1 LVIPKPGQKK
11 SLGYEV
17 QKVLEPFTY
26 SLWGCAIA
34 ITVVAALLSVW
45 FSDRELLAKK
55 RYGKSLRQKKRPR
68 KRQKGAYLRLVADAI
83 LEKGM
88 FFFSA
93 GIEQDQ
99 GASLPHKILMFGFG
113 FFILIAVSAYVA
125 NLAAF
130 LTQTGLEKISY
141 GSMKQVSEAKIAI
154 CGHPALEAEIRL
166 KWPDANWLFPDD
178 GFDGPD
184 GMFEAY
190 ARGDC
195 KVLAVGVED
204 TILNVET
211 LAKICENNLVYT
223 DSVVTENPIAFP
235 VKPELASALSYWMY
249 LGGKIYGVTLDT
261 IKEQYIEENGNP
273 GACTVKL
280 SDIDGLEEVDDFT
293 RVSPSNMFL
302 PIMLFV
308 FCAFVGI
315 ILQLVHERKRMMGKT
330 SSIGRKST
338 LAIFE
343 NVKKEDREKLD
354 DDDWGEVMPR
364 AREMVRRRTTAD
376 SNDVAASARSV
387 QFSQDF
393 PGVSIP
399 IDSFEENG
407 VGVGGGAPQS
417 PHGPTS
423 LFRGSIDDM
432 AKEYDPDAH
441 NAEEDN
447 EMNHRVQEL
456 VESGVIEEVLDCFD
470 FFQEMRKLKKN

>member
-1 LVIPKPGQKK
+1 
-11 SLGYEV
+11 
-17 QKVLEPFTY
+17 
-26 SLWGCAIA
+26 
-34 ITVVAALLSVW
+34 
-45 FSDRELLAKK
+45 
-55 RYGKSLRQKKRPR
+55 
-68 KRQKGAYLRLVADAI
+68 
-83 LEKGM
+83 
-88 FFFSA
+88 
-93 GIEQDQ
+93 
-99 GASLPHKILMFGFG
+99 
-113 FFILIAVSAYVA
+113 
-125 NLAAF
+125 
-130 LTQTGLEKISY
+130 
-141 GSMKQVSEAKIAI
+141 
-154 CGHPALEAEIRL
+154 
-166 KWPDANWLFPDD
+166 
-178 GFDGPD
+178 
-184 GMFEAY
+184 
-190 ARGDC
+190 
-195 KVLAVGVED
+195 
-204 TILNVET
+204 LNVET
-211 LAKICENNLVYT
+211 LAKVCENNLVYT

-249 LGGKIYGVTLDT
+249 LGEKIYGVNLDT

-273 GACTVKL
+273 GACIVKL

-315 ILQLVHERKRMMGKT
+315 ILQLVHERKRMLGKT

-343 NVKKEDREKLD
+343 NVKKENRSPEKLD

-364 AREMVRRRTTAD
+364 ARDIVRRRTTAD
-376 SNDVAASARSV
+376 SNDIAASARSV

-393 PGVSIP
+393 PGISIP

-407 VGVGGGAPQS
+407 GGGGSGVAPQS

-423 LFRGSIDDM
+423 IFRGSIDDM
-432 AKEYDPDAH
+432 AKEYDSDAH

-470 FFQEMRKLKKN
+470 FFQEMKKLKKN